1 MKTMIGKMKRGFTL
15 IELLVVIAVI
25 AVLMDILLPSL
36 RLAREKVRI
45 IVCGNNQRQLLVGLA
60 SYATENDDK
69 LPPSSA
75 KLGTAGAARANYHHP
90 MELNFHYSNG
100 WGPMNP
106 GQDRNYEYTGKY
118 LGSYLPEVDVFNCKV
133 APIDPKS
140 PWPPPGST
148 YEPVSTY
155 GGLYKTGEWA
165 PLHSTYMLLWN
176 YQGYNP
182 DISPAVFQSG
192 GYTTFIGPKKGSSPV
207 KLVVQDALM
216 FKTDTFVLFPGAN
229 VGNSWYSSH
238 QFKGACRTKDYPFY
252 NTPRYARSEVPE
264 VWLNAGYLDGH
275 VSRFNSRD
283 AYRVGAN
290 AHDAMITKVFR

>member
-1 MKTMIGKMKRGFTL
+1 MKTITGRLKRGFTL

-25 AVLMDILLPSL
+25 AVLMAILLPSL

-45 IVCGNNQRQLLVGLA
+45 VICGNNQRQLLVGLA
-60 SYATENDDK
+60 SYATDNDDK
-69 LPPSSA
+69 LPPSTN
-75 KLGTAGAARANYHHP
+75 KLGTIGAARANYHHP

-100 WGPMNP
+100 WGPRNP
-106 GQDRNYEYTGKY
+106 AQDRNYAYTGRY
-118 LGSYLPEVDVFNCKV
+118 LGSYLPQVDVFNCKV
-133 APIDPKS
+133 APIDPTS

-155 GGLYKTGEWA
+155 GELYKTGEWA

-182 DISPAVFQSG
+182 DVSPAVFKSG
-192 GYTTFIGPKKGSSPV
+192 GYATFIGPKKGSSPV

-238 QFKGACRTKDYPFY
+238 QFKGSRRTKDYPFY
-252 NTPRYARSEVPE
+252 NTPRYPRSEVPE

-275 VSRFNSRD
+275 VSRFSSRE

-290 AHDAMITKVFR
+290 AHDAIITKVFR